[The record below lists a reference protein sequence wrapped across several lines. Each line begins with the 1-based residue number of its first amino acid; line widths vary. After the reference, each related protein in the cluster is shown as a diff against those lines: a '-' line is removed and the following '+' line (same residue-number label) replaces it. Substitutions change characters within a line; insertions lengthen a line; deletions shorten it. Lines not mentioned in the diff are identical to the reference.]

1 MKKIILNIFVNEY
14 DSISELNAQDRNLLK
29 SAQEAV
35 DSSYSPYS
43 NFKVGAA
50 VLLDNGVVVKGS
62 NQENVAYPSGLCAER
77 VAMFAASAQHPNIPI
92 KSIAITAKSKN
103 FKIDTPIT
111 PCGACRQVM
120 AEYETHYKNRIRVI
134 MMGETGKIYIIDGIE
149 NILPLNF
156 QAKGLKKE

>member
-1 MKKIILNIFVNEY
+1 MKKIILNVFVNEY
-14 DSISELNAQDRNLLK
+14 DSIDELNAQDRDLLK
-29 SAQEAV
+29 SAQQAV
-35 DSSYSPYS
+35 DLSYSPYS
-43 NFKVGAA
+43 NFKVGSA
-50 VLLDNGVVVKGS
+50 VLLDNGVVVKGN
-62 NQENVAYPSGLCAER
+62 NQENIAYPSGLCAER
-77 VAMFAASAQHPNIPI
+77 VAMFAASSQYPDIPI

-120 AEYETHYKNRIRVI
+120 TEYETHYKNKIRVI

-149 NILPLNF
+149 NILPLTF